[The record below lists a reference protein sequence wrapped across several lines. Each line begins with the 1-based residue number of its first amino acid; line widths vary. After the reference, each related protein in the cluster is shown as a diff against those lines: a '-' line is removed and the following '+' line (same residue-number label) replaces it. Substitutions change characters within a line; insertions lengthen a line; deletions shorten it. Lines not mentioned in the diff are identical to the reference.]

1 MSALT
6 EYLENKLI
14 NHVFRNVA
22 YTTPGTSIYVGLIGY
37 YESGGSNGLEQ
48 GLKPYNAANKEL
60 SGGSYARVQH
70 TDWRSPYTIGT
81 SGVIDNNTAVTFPT
95 ATGNWGMVSGVI
107 IADASTEGNVLMHG
121 ALTTPRDVKSG
132 DVFKFNANDLDITF
146 S

>member
-14 NHVFRNVA
+14 NHVFRNTA
-22 YTTPGTSIYVGLIGY
+22 YTTPGTSVYVGLVGY
-37 YESGGSNGLEQ
+37 YESGGANGLEH
-48 GLKPYNAANKEL
+48 GLKPYNGSNKEL

-70 TDWRSPYTIGT
+70 TAWRSPYTVGT

-107 IADASTEGNVLMHG
+107 IADASTQGNVLMHG